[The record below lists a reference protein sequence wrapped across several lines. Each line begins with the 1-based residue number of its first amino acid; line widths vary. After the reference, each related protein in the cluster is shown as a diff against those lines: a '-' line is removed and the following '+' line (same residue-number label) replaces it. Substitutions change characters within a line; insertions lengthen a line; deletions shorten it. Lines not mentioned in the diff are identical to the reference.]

1 MTSAEQ
7 KQEEKKLQ
15 QEREEKRLQQERRM
29 LIGNRITALRMQLG
43 KSEALLSREL
53 GKDKGYLQNITSGRA
68 FPSMEMFFE
77 ICNYFEITPQQFFS
91 LQPVSLVRQ
100 EFQKLAERM
109 TDEELEDWLKLLKH
123 YVK

>member
-1 MTSAEQ
+1 MTLAEQ
-7 KQEEKKLQ
+7 EREEKKLQ
-15 QEREEKRLQQERRM
+15 QEREEKRLQQERKM

-77 ICNYFEITPQQFFS
+77 ICNYFEITPQEFFFS
-91 LQPVSLVRQ
+91 TTSIFDTSRIS
-100 EFQKLAERM
+100 EIDRAN
-109 TDEELEDWLKLLKH
+109 DG
-123 YVK
+123 